1 MNIFKQIQKKSQFS
15 NKKVLLDQK
24 HLYSDLYLLT
34 NEYYLFLKSNLAKG
48 QVISL
53 VLPYSLDFI
62 AIILAALSVQYI
74 IDGILEVFLKGII

>member
-24 HLYSDLYLLT
+24 YSYSDLYLLI
-34 NEYYLFLKSNLAKG
+34 NEYYLFFKSNLEKG
-48 QVISL
+48 QIISL

-62 AIILAALSVQYI
+62 SIIIFVMFRHRFQSM
-74 IDGILEVFLKGII
+74 F